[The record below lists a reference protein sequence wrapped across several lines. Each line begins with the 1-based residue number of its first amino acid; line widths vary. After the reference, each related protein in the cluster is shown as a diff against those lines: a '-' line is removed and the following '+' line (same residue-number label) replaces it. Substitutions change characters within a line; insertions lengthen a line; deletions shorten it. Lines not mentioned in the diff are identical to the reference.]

1 MQAPDGQ
8 ARGAPRDAAPRG
20 TARPAA
26 ARGLVWPWLAPAL
39 LLLGAFYLVPMMDVA
54 RLAFGD
60 ATLLRPVEGYGLDG
74 VASVLSDPALPG
86 VLWTTAIFTGASVLG
101 IQLLG
106 LAIALLV
113 VRGERR
119 GLVGMT
125 ALRTL
130 VLTAWVVPGIAN
142 GLVWQM
148 LFSEAPFGAIN
159 SALGLAGLA
168 PVRWLSDP
176 GNAMLSAVI
185 ANVWQGAAFAM
196 IIFYAARRG
205 IDPDLYAAAA
215 VDGAGP
221 VARFV
226 FVTLPQ
232 LRPAMLVASVLV
244 TIQTLNTF
252 DVILSLTG
260 GGPGRATEVLSLFT
274 FNKVF
279 YNFDLSGGSVL
290 ALLLVAIAMGLTLV
304 YVAALVRRG
313 E

>member
-1 MQAPDGQ
+1 MDAPDRQ
-8 ARGAPRDAAPRG
+8 AAAAPRNAAVR
-20 TARPAA
+20 TAPPRR
-26 ARGLVWPWLAPAL
+26 RGGAVWPWLAPAL
-39 LLLGAFYLVPMMDVA
+39 LLLGAFYLVPMIDVV

-60 ATLLRPVEGYGLDG
+60 ATLLRPVERYGLDG
-74 VASVLSDPALPG
+74 FASVLSNPAVPG
-86 VLWTTAIFTGASVLG
+86 VLWTTAVFTAASVIG
-101 IQLLG
+101 IQVTG
-106 LAIALLV
+106 LAVALLV

-119 GLVGMT
+119 RLHGMT
-125 ALRTL
+125 LLRTL

-159 SALGLAGLA
+159 SALRLAGLA

-185 ANVWQGAAFAM
+185 ANVWQGTAFAM
-196 IIFYAARRG
+196 IVFYAARRA

-221 VARFV
+221 TARLV
-226 FVTLPQ
+226 FITLPQ

-274 FNKVF
+274 FNTVF

-290 ALLLVAIAMGLTLV
+290 ALLLVALAMALTLI
-304 YVAALVRRG
+304 YVTALVRR
-313 E
+313 ER